1 MTQELRSDTE
11 KCVDELALPDYV
23 TFGEPPDLPLADE
36 MHRLVTLDRPP
47 CPVGRPKTKTRGDA
61 LFDEAV
67 VLLNHVVQI
76 SEGRSLRSVP
86 GGRN

>member
-1 MTQELRSDTE
+1 
-11 KCVDELALPDYV
+11 
-23 TFGEPPDLPLADE
+23 
-36 MHRLVTLDRPP
+36 
-47 CPVGRPKTKTRGDA
+47 
-61 LFDEAV
+61 V